1 MPIYMPKIKVRYL
14 SISEIL
20 TIKEYWNL
28 IGQEQFLAINWEPDF
43 PQACSF
49 CRKLMNHKNFP
60 FTQILDKTNDMIFL
74 KSPKTL
80 FFGHFWSF
88 LVIFAQWGFFPKN
101 LALSHV
107 TIHGR
112 LTPMSQVIPFLFQND
127 QIALNKISF
136 RKTINIIPMSLLALF
151 IVQNFKT
158 IFTAA
163 PELRMVNLLQ
173 KSIFGEKSLIL
184 SSSTYWPISLCQI
197 SKFFYNR
204 PRVMRTRV
212 PFVDPKWINFPKRK
226 FFRKPGDKPSSY
238 HSSLSTF
245 QESKSDI
252 SLFLKYWRLKNTE
265 ISLICQEPVLAKA

>member
-1 MPIYMPKIKVRYL
+1 MRIL
-14 SISEIL
+14 SKKSSSV
-20 TIKEYWNL
+20 TYNYTWAPNT
-28 IGQEQFLAINWEPDF
+28 NEPSYED
-43 PQACSF
+43 
-49 CRKLMNHKNFP
+49 
-60 FTQILDKTNDMIFL
+60 T
-74 KSPKTL
+74 
-80 FFGHFWSF
+80 
-88 LVIFAQWGFFPKN
+88 
-101 LALSHV
+101 
-107 TIHGR
+107 
-112 LTPMSQVIPFLFQND
+112 IPFLFQND

-136 RKTINIIPMSLLALF
+136 RKTISIIPMSLLALF

-158 IFTAA
+158 SLTAA

-252 SLFLKYWRLKNTE
+252 SLFMKNTE
-265 ISLICQEPVLAKA
+265 ILLICQEPVLAKA

>member
-1 MPIYMPKIKVRYL
+1 
-14 SISEIL
+14 
-20 TIKEYWNL
+20 
-28 IGQEQFLAINWEPDF
+28 
-43 PQACSF
+43 
-49 CRKLMNHKNFP
+49 
-60 FTQILDKTNDMIFL
+60 
-74 KSPKTL
+74 
-80 FFGHFWSF
+80 
-88 LVIFAQWGFFPKN
+88 
-101 LALSHV
+101 
-107 TIHGR
+107 
-112 LTPMSQVIPFLFQND
+112 
-127 QIALNKISF
+127 
-136 RKTINIIPMSLLALF
+136 MSLLALF

-158 IFTAA
+158 ILTAA

-184 SSSTYWPISLCQI
+184 SSSIYWTISLCQI

-252 SLFLKYWRLKNTE
+252 SLFMKYWRLKNTE
-265 ISLICQEPVLAKA
+265 ISLICQIFHRRAVFTENQRIIRNVVLYQFQTKLMIWFF